1 MKILVTGCA
10 GFVGFHTSLNLLR
23 RGDTVIGYDNLNDYY
38 SVSLKKRRLEIL
50 KEESTKTGSFIFYE
64 ADLCDIHQLELCFK
78 EQGIEKVINL
88 AAQAGVR
95 YSIESPRTYADSN
108 IIGFLNILEL
118 CRDFSVQHL
127 TYASTSSVYG
137 SLTSL
142 PFEEKRPADHPIQFY
157 AATKRA
163 NELMAHSYSH
173 LFGIPTTGLRFFTVY
188 GPWGRPDMAL
198 FKFVKNILAGEKI
211 TIFND
216 GNHMRDF
223 TYIDDIVDG
232 VLKINDKPAL
242 PDSNWDTFNP
252 DIDSSSAPYKIFNL
266 GNGNS
271 VNLLN
276 FIEEIEKNLNKK
288 AIKEFLPIQPG
299 DVKDTL
305 SDTSSIRS
313 YIDYNPKVNY
323 KEGIKKFI
331 DWYLSYYQ

>member
-1 MKILVTGCA
+1 
-10 GFVGFHTSLNLLR
+10 
-23 RGDTVIGYDNLNDYY
+23 
-38 SVSLKKRRLEIL
+38 
-50 KEESTKTGSFIFYE
+50 
-64 ADLCDIHQLELCFK
+64 
-78 EQGIEKVINL
+78 
-88 AAQAGVR
+88 
-95 YSIESPRTYADSN
+95 
-108 IIGFLNILEL
+108 
-118 CRDFSVQHL
+118 
-127 TYASTSSVYG
+127 
-137 SLTSL
+137 
-142 PFEEKRPADHPIQFY
+142 
-157 AATKRA
+157 
-163 NELMAHSYSH
+163 MAHSYSH
-173 LFGIPTTGLRFFTVY
+173 LFDIPTTGLRFFTVY

>member
-1 MKILVTGCA
+1 MKVLVTGCA
-10 GFVGFHTSLNLLR
+10 GFIGFHTCLHLIQ
-23 RGDTVIGYDNLNDYY
+23 RGDTVVGYDNLNDYY
-38 SVSLKKRRLEIL
+38 SPDLKRRRLEIL
-50 KEESTKTGSFIFYE
+50 VEKSTKNGNFIFYE
-64 ADLCDIHQLELCFK
+64 ADLCDIEKLELAFK
-78 EQGIEKVINL
+78 ENGIDRVINL

-95 YSIESPRTYADSN
+95 FSIENPRAYADSN
-108 IIGFLNILEL
+108 IIGFLNILEM
-118 CRDFSVQHL
+118 CKAYSIQHL

-142 PFEEKRPADHPIQFY
+142 PFEEKKPADHPIQFY

-173 LFGIPTTGLRFFTVY
+173 LFDIPTTGLRFFTVY

-198 FKFVKNILAGEKI
+198 FKFVKNILEGKKI

-223 TYIDDIVDG
+223 TYVDDIVDG
-232 VLKINDKPAL
+232 VIKINDKPAM
-242 PDSNWDTFNP
+242 PNNAWDSLNP
-252 DIDSSSAPYKIFNL
+252 DIDSSSAPYRVFNL

-271 VNLLN
+271 VNLLD
-276 FIEEIEKNLNKK
+276 FIEEIERNLNKT
-288 AIKEFLPIQPG
+288 AVKEFLPLQQG

-313 YIDYNPKVNY
+313 HID
-323 KEGIKKFI
+323 
-331 DWYLSYYQ
+331 